1 MDFREVVVVGE
12 ERGSAENT
20 MLLMKHA
27 KKYLMGKLYRK
38 VDLEKAGLMEVARQE
53 MGVTEVAAHPFIPAF
68 YSIYEDSSTIL
79 RITEY
84 VHGECLYDSIR

>member
-1 MDFREVVVVGE
+1 
-12 ERGSAENT
+12 

-27 KKYLMGKLYRK
+27 GKYLMGKLYRK
-38 VDLEKAGLMEVARQE
+38 AELEKAGLMEVARQE

-68 YSIYEDSSTIL
+68 YSIFEDSSTIL

-84 VHGECLYDSIR
+84 VHG